1 MECAG
6 AHLLR
11 GACIGPAVIRCGSCG
26 ALYYCSQKHQKAH
39 WVEEH
44 AEACARMAEQMQRAP
59 ILNDFPFSFTRQ
71 TTYMV
76 DMGLVTACSFLE
88 SCGVHGQGLWKSVC
102 DCRFAKSFGI
112 GVEMEGW
119 HLPSSLCPCK
129 EPETPLEYFLTD
141 WASYYEWRHLPL
153 ESPVALLLQWP
164 LSLFYALCL
173 LQSQNG
179 VAFPFGDNQ
188 ILRIHYLGPERE
200 LSQLPVFGE
209 LLALLPGLQI
219 YIDFIGPSVPI
230 SREGESLKLDGYA
243 KCLDNDC
250 QCKKKASSL
259 GNPRLELQ
267 GDKMAVSSS
276 QGQIYLRFWTGLYHD
291 RHSELGALPHLIFA
305 ANAGIAAFPSWRPT
319 IELIETLQV
328 PAFFTDYCEEAAFLA
343 SQSVAALMQRSQV
356 SFDVQVN
363 PFRQPLAPSNKE
375 LDLPTFSNGFIFGF
389 S

>member
-44 AEACARMAEQMQRAP
+44 AEACARMAEQMQCAP

-102 DCRFAKSFGI
+102 DCRFAKIFGI

-153 ESPVALLLQWP
+153 ESPVALLLQWVFDLLILNGILLYHRERKNVP
-164 LSLFYALCL
+164 CLNAFLGFLSDLCL
-173 LQSQNG
+173 WSFIS
-179 VAFPFGDNQ
+179 AAPFTV
-188 ILRIHYLGPERE
+188 L
-200 LSQLPVFGE
+200 
-209 LLALLPGLQI
+209 
-219 YIDFIGPSVPI
+219 
-230 SREGESLKLDGYA
+230 
-243 KCLDNDC
+243 CT
-250 QCKKKASSL
+250 
-259 GNPRLELQ
+259 
-267 GDKMAVSSS
+267 VSSS
-276 QGQIYLRFWTGLYHD
+276 I
-291 RHSELGALPHLIFA
+291 
-305 ANAGIAAFPSWRPT
+305 
-319 IELIETLQV
+319 
-328 PAFFTDYCEEAAFLA
+328 
-343 SQSVAALMQRSQV
+343 
-356 SFDVQVN
+356 
-363 PFRQPLAPSNKE
+363 
-375 LDLPTFSNGFIFGF
+375 
-389 S
+389 